1 MSLNNQTATLEGAA
15 RHALAKAGAIEICP
29 RHSDVIIRVGSEEK
43 ERHAHAL
50 VLSTL
55 LEASVEWTEDDLVLA
70 MKDDLERAAVEKCPI
85 CAEAEPKSTPAVA

>member
-1 MSLNNQTATLEGAA
+1 LSLNNQVSTLEGAA

-50 VLSTL
+50 ALSRL
-55 LEASVEWTEDDLVLA
+55 PEAEWTQEDLVLA
-70 MKDDLERAAVEKCPI
+70 MNDDLERAAVGDCPI
-85 CAEAEPKSTPAVA
+85 CAQHKSPRFEPA